1 MQTNIN
7 FIDMFNFRY
16 KIDLLDMDYFTENY
30 QSRIGKS
37 LQSLVALFVNLIQS
51 LSFPKSFSSHF

>member
-16 KIDLLDMDYFTENY
+16 KIDLLDMDYFTENF
-30 QSRIGKS
+30 QNRIGK
-37 LQSLVALFVNLIQS
+37 NY
-51 LSFPKSFSSHF
+51 K